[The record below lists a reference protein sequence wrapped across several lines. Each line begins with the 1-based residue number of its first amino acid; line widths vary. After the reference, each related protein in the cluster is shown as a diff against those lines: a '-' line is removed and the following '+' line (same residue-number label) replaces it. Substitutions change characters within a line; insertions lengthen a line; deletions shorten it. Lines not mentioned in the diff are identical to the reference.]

1 MAGKGPPPKPTALKV
16 VAGTDRPCRTNAAE
30 PKPPRGRPS
39 PPVHISDKARTAW
52 AYVTVIL
59 DQMGVLTDADALAVE
74 GLCEAYADVQAARAA
89 LAARD
94 GALTYETQTK
104 AGGRMVRAYPEM
116 AMLADADRRLMAWMS
131 RFGLTPADRSRV
143 SMAPQTGG
151 NKFAEFG

>member
-1 MAGKGPPPKPTALKV
+1 MAGKGPPPKPTALKI
-16 VAGTDRPCRTNAAE
+16 VAGTDRPCRTNPAE

-39 PPVHISDKARTAW
+39 PPLHLSDKARAVW
-52 AYVTVIL
+52 ANVVDTL

-74 GLCEAYADVQAARAA
+74 GLCEAYADVQAARTA

-94 GALTYETQTK
+94 GALTYETETK
-104 AGGRMVRAYPEM
+104 VGGRMVRAYPEV
-116 AMLADADRRLMAWMS
+116 AILADADRRLMAWMS

-143 SMAPQTGG
+143 AMAPTTGG